1 MSTTTQ
7 STVKTTPTR
16 TQPITAIPFTRLLH
30 VELRKQLDTRAGR
43 WLLITLGLI
52 TAIVMVI
59 QVWVSDP
66 EYLTFM
72 DLALGAATPQM
83 FLLPAIGIMAA
94 TSEWSQ
100 RTGMVTFTLEPR
112 RGRVIAAKLI
122 SALGFGVAAVFA
134 AIVLAAVANVAG
146 MALQDG
152 AGTWTVEWDLLAG
165 FFLMQL
171 LVVAQGVAFGMIL
184 LNTPAALVAYYVL
197 PTVLTLL
204 GALISWMRTPVQWL
218 DMNSTTGPLLMGSMD
233 GDAWAKLA
241 VSSLVW
247 VILPLAAGTW
257 RVLHR
262 EVK

>member
-7 STVKTTPTR
+7 VTAKAPIAR
-16 TQPITAIPFTRLLH
+16 TEPITGIPFTRLLH

-43 WLLITLGLI
+43 WLLIALGIL
-52 TAIVMVI
+52 TAVVMVVM
-59 QVWVSDP
+59 VWNLP
-66 EYLTFM
+66 AAELTFM

-100 RTGMVTFTLEPR
+100 RTGMVTCTLEPR

-122 SALGFGVAAVFA
+122 SALGIGVAAVVI
-134 AIVLAAVANVAG
+134 AIVLAAVSNVAG
-146 MALQDG
+146 AAFQDG
-152 AGTWTVEWDLLAG
+152 VGTWTVEWDLLGG

-184 LNTPAALVAYYVL
+184 LNTPAALVSYYVL

-204 GALISWMRTPVQWL
+204 GFLIAWMRTPVLWL
-218 DMNSTTGPLLMGSMD
+218 DMNSTTQPLLMGSMD

-247 VILPLAAGTW
+247 VVVPLVVGTW

>member
-7 STVKTTPTR
+7 VTAKAPIAR
-16 TQPITAIPFTRLLH
+16 TEPITGIPFTRLLH

-43 WLLITLGLI
+43 WLLIALGIL
-52 TAIVMVI
+52 TAVVMVVM
-59 QVWVSDP
+59 VWNLP
-66 EYLTFM
+66 PAELTFM

-112 RGRVIAAKLI
+112 RGRVIAAKLL
-122 SALGFGVAAVFA
+122 SALGIGVAAVVI
-134 AIVLAAVANVAG
+134 AIVLAAVSNVAG
-146 MALQDG
+146 AAFQDG

-184 LNTPAALVAYYVL
+184 LNTPAALVSYYVL

-204 GALISWMRTPVQWL
+204 AMLISWMRTPAQWL
-218 DMNSTTGPLLMGSMD
+218 DMNSTTSPLIMGSMD

-247 VILPLAAGTW
+247 VVVPLVVGTW